1 MNQQLKD
8 GMKDIDDLESEYN
21 QLEMEIKD
29 LTEILIALKSSK
41 VDRPVKNKDAAVFDH
56 CRLRNIYV
64 TLNAE
69 RYPAVD
75 YNAAFNE
82 NRIARVFKEAY
93 MDSLLSNGGINPSDF
108 IDLYPLFVID
118 VSHQSER
125 LKESTVD
132 IQIRAEFARNVPANT
147 EASALIISD
156 RILQFQSDGLCSSCF
171 IILNGKYNEEQIEL
185 ENVSPDCIDKE
196 DVESLDQEASYS
208 LRPRTQKGDHHSEL
222 FDMDQSQ
229 STIEDFDSQVS
240 NWSDALSKP
249 SIESLNEA
257 LQILGKGS
265 ISPLKSQLK
274 TPIEDAS
281 SRTVRLY
288 KRKAVQ
294 GIDALIECI
303 APGQSSKLFK
313 HITSQVSNNE
323 DTDSQLTQMIV
334 KLYNSSDKN
343 NEKLQL
349 LSMIANKYSK
359 TQLQNL
365 IPGLTVWRIDQ
376 ARRHFQFYSNG
387 PGSFSVDAKEKL
399 HRLRMDPVSS
409 FGMRTVKLEQET
421 VSIPQVIRTSC
432 NSELVNMYIT
442 ICKEQ
447 DFSPLSSST
456 LFKILS
462 SCSAAKKTNLRGLDN
477 IAADGNTAFDL
488 LINVT
493 KELVNMEV
501 LDRDDS
507 DEILSKLKKS
517 KIYLKTDYK
526 LHVQKNDRCADHCI
540 NWALSDTKEKEYAVE
555 CDHLHDLVCDRCNL
569 LPDVLQMLIDR
580 VNNTSELTNEEKE
593 EHLRDLEACSYK
605 IELWKAHLLK
615 TVNQDEAR
623 TKIFDDLN
631 ENSAVIVIDWAM
643 KFLPAL
649 HREKM
654 TDFFGQKG
662 LSWHVAVAIFKD
674 CDQNL
679 KHNTFVHCFHSVKQD
694 WFTVASIMEHLI
706 SHMKSVIPSLKEVS
720 VRSDN
725 AGCYHCGHFWLSL
738 NGISE
743 RTVSENTT
751 SAIRSLTTWL
761 QLYECACSCVEDI
774 IMYILY

>member
-1 MNQQLKD
+1 
-8 GMKDIDDLESEYN
+8 
-21 QLEMEIKD
+21 
-29 LTEILIALKSSK
+29 
-41 VDRPVKNKDAAVFDH
+41 
-56 CRLRNIYV
+56 
-64 TLNAE
+64 
-69 RYPAVD
+69 
-75 YNAAFNE
+75 
-82 NRIARVFKEAY
+82 
-93 MDSLLSNGGINPSDF
+93 
-108 IDLYPLFVID
+108 
-118 VSHQSER
+118 
-125 LKESTVD
+125 
-132 IQIRAEFARNVPANT
+132 
-147 EASALIISD
+147 
-156 RILQFQSDGLCSSCF
+156 
-171 IILNGKYNEEQIEL
+171 
-185 ENVSPDCIDKE
+185 
-196 DVESLDQEASYS
+196 
-208 LRPRTQKGDHHSEL
+208 
-222 FDMDQSQ
+222 
-229 STIEDFDSQVS
+229 
-240 NWSDALSKP
+240 
-249 SIESLNEA
+249 
-257 LQILGKGS
+257 
-265 ISPLKSQLK
+265 
-274 TPIEDAS
+274 
-281 SRTVRLY
+281 
-288 KRKAVQ
+288 
-294 GIDALIECI
+294 
-303 APGQSSKLFK
+303 
-313 HITSQVSNNE
+313 
-323 DTDSQLTQMIV
+323 
-334 KLYNSSDKN
+334 
-343 NEKLQL
+343 
-349 LSMIANKYSK
+349 
-359 TQLQNL
+359 
-365 IPGLTVWRIDQ
+365 
-376 ARRHFQFYSNG
+376 
-387 PGSFSVDAKEKL
+387 
-399 HRLRMDPVSS
+399 
-409 FGMRTVKLEQET
+409 MRTVKLEQET

-743 RTVSENTT
+743 RTGVRISSYNYSERQSGKSYCDSKIAHMRCKMRTYVASGGNIQTANDMRAAICSGKAVTGCQLAVAKIDTSKHEIKSHKWKGVSQISNLKLHEDGSITVWKAYDIGTGKKISKEELQTYSCEQKSTDIIIEEDFSGSEKSGNINTSRKTNQNDNQPAEIASSDSLCEGNPEVTNESSFMFKCPVTGCTKMYMKHHSLEIHLLLGRHEFKLERKSTYDEIKIRWIQLCNDVSTDVRTT
-751 SAIRSLTTWL
+751 SDISEGASTGIQSSPLTTLSKGWAL
-761 QLYECACSCVEDI
+761 KKDKKAVRFSSDLKSFLAEMYEHGEKTGEKVTASDAAVKIRQARLPDGTKRFQVNEYLDSSQITSFFSRLTVAGKRTETRTAKLVVDVVDDEDLEAVLAEI
-774 IMYILY
+774 ENQEIRNITMSD